1 LTLQA
6 QNTFHGKAIQ
16 LEGLYSLNKHFRRNK
31 MKTLSLLS
39 ALLLTVSIN
48 AYANQSNGEQAATNQ
63 MAEKIHLAATSADEV
78 VHNATRLKFI
88 SRRAAHN
95 PAVNNKDA
103 YNADENW
110 VGATYVD
117 EQEANTSKR
126 LNRQFTSKRP
136 NMNYQFD

>member
-1 LTLQA
+1 MT
-6 QNTFHGKAIQ
+6 
-16 LEGLYSLNKHFRRNK
+16 RRNK

-48 AYANQSNGEQAATNQ
+48 AYANQDNGQQAASN
-63 MAEKIHLAATSADEV
+63 KVHLADASQTDDV

-88 SRRAAHN
+88 SKRAAYN
-95 PAVNNKDA
+95 PAVYNKEA
-103 YNADENW
+103 YSATDNW

-117 EQEANTSKR
+117 EQEAKTSKR

>member
-1 LTLQA
+1 
-6 QNTFHGKAIQ
+6 
-16 LEGLYSLNKHFRRNK
+16 

-48 AYANQSNGEQAATNQ
+48 AYANQDNGQQAATNQ
-63 MAEKIHLAATSADEV
+63 TAEKIYLADASADDV

-95 PAVNNKDA
+95 PAVNNKDT
-103 YNADENW
+103 YKADDNW
-110 VGATYVD
+110 IGATYVD
-117 EQEANTSKR
+117 EQEAKTSKR